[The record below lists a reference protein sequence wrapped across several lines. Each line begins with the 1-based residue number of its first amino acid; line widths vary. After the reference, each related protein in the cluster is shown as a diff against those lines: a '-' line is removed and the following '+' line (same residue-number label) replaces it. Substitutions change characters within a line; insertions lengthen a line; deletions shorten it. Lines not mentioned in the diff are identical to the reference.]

1 MNIRHILE
9 GLQNTVFVKEEIE
22 KIAEERYAVCKTCK
36 HNSSN
41 SQEAILR
48 PDEHCLKCKCN
59 LHMKTRSLSSYCP
72 IGLWA
77 SVSTAEEESLIDK
90 ALENEE

>member
-1 MNIRHILE
+1 MSVKHILE
-9 GLQNTVFVKEEIE
+9 GLQNTLFVKEEVE
-22 KIAEERYAVCKTCK
+22 KIAEKRYAVCTSCK

-41 SQEAILR
+41 SEEATLR

-72 IGLWA
+72 IGLWS

-90 ALENEE
+90 ALEDEK